1 MEVLMKRLVIALCAA
16 LVLAFAAPTPAPAAN
31 TVLNTMVFHNKS
43 DAWVWVTGY
52 NRWGEILGKPFCINP
67 GVKAQYTFTGFYVY
81 EVRAEV
87 ARQGCSHPLYADWR
101 RGYPYGQGEVTYTY
115 YLKGTN
121 GRYTYDEQ
129 P

>member
-1 MEVLMKRLVIALCAA
+1 MKRPFVALCA
-16 LVLAFAAPTPAPAAN
+16 VLALTCALPTGASAQN
-31 TVLNTMVFHNKS
+31 RVLNTMVFHNKS

-52 NRWGEILGKPFCINP
+52 GRWGDILGKPFCINP
-67 GVKAQYTFTGFYVY
+67 GVRAQYAFTGTYVY

-101 RGYPYGQGEVTYTY
+101 RGYPYGQNEVTYTY
-115 YLKGTN
+115 YVKGTN
-121 GRYTYDEQ
+121 GHYTYDEQ